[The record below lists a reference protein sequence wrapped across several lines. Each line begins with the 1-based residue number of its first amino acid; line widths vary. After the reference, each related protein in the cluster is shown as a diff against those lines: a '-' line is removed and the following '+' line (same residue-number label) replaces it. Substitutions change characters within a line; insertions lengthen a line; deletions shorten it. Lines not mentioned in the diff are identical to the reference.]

1 MNPTLRVHHEN
12 IRTVNGFDV
21 IIKSLETMEYDGVW
35 VSAGFDIYLGLKKI
49 GHFWGYPIS
58 KDIQKLLDIETGKK

>member
-1 MNPTLRVHHEN
+1 
-12 IRTVNGFDV
+12 
-21 IIKSLETMEYDGVW
+21 MEYNGVW